1 MIAGAADKDTIGK
14 TAISGPLTNM
24 VICVVSFALTFIVP
38 TTNPFFDVVLLAA
51 TFNAFISVLNLLPF
65 GMFDGWKV
73 FQWSKLVW
81 ALAFISSVIITAD
94 ILIFYSAY
102 IQFF

>member
-14 TAISGPLTNM
+14 TAVSGPFTNL
-24 VICVVSFALTFIVP
+24 VICVGSLALSFIVP
-38 TTNPFFDVVLLAA
+38 RTNLFFEVVVFAA
-51 TFNAFISVLNLLPF
+51 AFNAFIATLNLIPF

-81 ALAFISSVIITAD
+81 ALAFVSSVAITVE

-102 IQFF
+102 IQFL

>member
-1 MIAGAADKDTIGK
+1 MIAGVADKETIGK

-24 VICVVSFALTFIVP
+24 VICIGSFALTFIVSS
-38 TTNPFFDVVLLAA
+38 TDPFFEVVLLVAI
-51 TFNAFISVLNLLPF
+51 FNAFIAILNLIPF

-81 ALAFISSVIITAD
+81 ALAFVSSVAIAVEIFT
-94 ILIFYSAY
+94 FYS
-102 IQFF
+102 IRWF